1 MSILSKADHRFNATP
16 IKIPTVYFTKIEK
29 PILKFTWNHK
39 GTWIAKTILKKKKK
53 AEGVTHPDFKTYYKA
68 TVIKQ
73 YGTDTKTNIHTNEAE
88 QRAQKKTH
96 AYTVNGFSAKRPR
109 IANGEKYNLF
119 NKWCYKKWI
128 SSYKIMKLYPYLTW
142 PKGQLKMNIS
152 WIYCKPYIL

>member
-1 MSILSKADHRFNATP
+1 MSILSKAAHRFNATP
-16 IKIPTVYFTKIEK
+16 IKIPMVYFTKIES

-73 YGTDTKTNIHTNEAE
+73 YGTGIKTNIHQWSKTESPE
-88 QRAQKKTH
+88 KTH
-96 AYTVNGFSAKRPR
+96 AYTVNGFSTKMPR
-109 IANGEKYNLF
+109 MSNGEKYNLF

-128 SSYKIMKLYPYLTW
+128 SACKIIKLYSYLTW
-142 PKGQLKMNIS
+142 NKDQLKMNYSNHIS
-152 WIYCKPYIL
+152 FRD